1 MQNFRRN
8 LIVTIV
14 ISALLYLAWVFWA
27 GWEDIV
33 QAFSQFEWWL
43 LPVCLGLSL
52 LNYAIR
58 FCKWHYYLRILNISL
73 DPRISFQIY
82 MSGMVMAATPG
93 KLGEVFKSYLLKSV
107 SSTPISQSAP
117 IILAER
123 LTDFIAFLFLILM
136 GITMLPRGYTVF
148 GISLGIVIIILV
160 LISWK
165 WAAEGLIGIISR
177 FPLIRNH
184 GEKLWT
190 AYESTYLL
198 IAPKPLFLATIVS
211 LFSWYFECV
220 SFALILW
227 GFDFPLPLVQ
237 TTFIY
242 AFATIIGAL
251 FMTPGGLGP
260 TEGTI
265 GFLLMQVAKVPR
277 DIAASS
283 TLMIRACTLWFGV
296 TVGLLVLTI
305 SSHNFHTLPTPE
317 ELDKVLEP
325 ASETK

>member
-1 MQNFRRN
+1 M
-8 LIVTIV
+8 V
-14 ISALLYLAWVFWA
+14 AAA
-27 GWEDIV
+27 G
-33 QAFSQFEWWL
+33 
-43 LPVCLGLSL
+43 LPGLSL

-73 DPRISFQIY
+73 IEFHFRYTCPAWSWLPHRE
-82 MSGMVMAATPG
+82 
-93 KLGEVFKSYLLKSV
+93 LGEVFKSYLLKV
-107 SSTPISQSAP
+107 SAAPPSAQSAP

-123 LTDFIAFLFLILM
+123 LTDFIALFLILM
-136 GITMLPRGYTVF
+136 GITMLPRGYTVLAF
-148 GISLGIVIIILV
+148 HWELYHHSCTDQR
-160 LISWK
+160 K